1 MGDSNPS
8 DAGDEPTDG
17 SDLFAR
23 DLRPGDVR
31 LRETDDGPALD
42 IGGARIL
49 LRTVLKVED
58 DSERLGD
65 RSVGL
70 ETEIDCDEF
79 CWFNLNPP
87 DDRYP
92 WLTIQPE
99 VDPDGGEERESA

>member
-1 MGDSNPS
+1 MSDSASGD
-8 DAGDEPTDG
+8 GDGESPDETA
-17 SDLFAR
+17 LFAR
-23 DLRPGDVR
+23 DLRPDDVR

-58 DSERLGD
+58 DSERRGE
-65 RSVGL
+65 RTAGL
-70 ETEIDCDEF
+70 DTEIDCDEF

-87 DDRYP
+87 GDRYP

-99 VDPDGGEERESA
+99 VDPDGGKGRE